1 MAKIQIIATP
11 PGFAPLAIR
20 EQWLN
25 VEIPLLSNEE
35 LAADPPSEHGIGEE
49 NSGGYTVLHKEA
61 VQALRENGRD
71 EAARYWS
78 APWFGKYLVFH
89 ELCCK
94 LIP

>member
-1 MAKIQIIATP
+1 MAKILIVATP
-11 PGFAPLAIR
+11 PGFAPPAIR

-25 VEIPLLSNEE
+25 IEIPLPTNEE
-35 LAADPPSEHGIGEE
+35 LVADPPSEHGFGD
-49 NSGGYTVLHKEA
+49 GDGYVVLRKEA
-61 VQALRENGRD
+61 AQALRENGRD

-94 LIP
+94 LIQ